1 MSDRGQLIDDGP
13 KSAAGRP
20 TVALP
25 KEIAPELG
33 RHLLSF
39 ADSGEDGLV
48 FVGPQGGGLRRSNF
62 RRTWTKARNAIGM
75 SDLHLLSRS
84 GARFRCCHR
93 PVSNKYPQSSLRS
106 LQPL

>member
-1 MSDRGQLIDDGP
+1 VSHRGQLIDDGP

-33 RHLLSF
+33 WHLLSF

-48 FVGPQGGGLRRSNF
+48 FVGPQGGRLRRSNF
-62 RRTWTKARNAIGM
+62 RRTRTKART
-75 SDLHLLSRS
+75 RS
-84 GARFRCCHR
+84 ACPTRISMTCGTPATRWRR
-93 PVSNKYPQSSLRS
+93 PREPACAS
-106 LQPL
+106 

>member
-1 MSDRGQLIDDGP
+1 MSHRGQQMDDGP

-20 TVALP
+20 AVALP

-33 RHLLSF
+33 WHLLSF

-48 FVGPQGGGLRRSNF
+48 FVGPQSGRLRRSNF

-75 SDLHLLSRS
+75 PDLHFHDPAAHRQHDGGGS
-84 GARFRCCHR
+84 G
-93 PVSNKYPQSSLRS
+93 S
-106 LQPL
+106 QPA